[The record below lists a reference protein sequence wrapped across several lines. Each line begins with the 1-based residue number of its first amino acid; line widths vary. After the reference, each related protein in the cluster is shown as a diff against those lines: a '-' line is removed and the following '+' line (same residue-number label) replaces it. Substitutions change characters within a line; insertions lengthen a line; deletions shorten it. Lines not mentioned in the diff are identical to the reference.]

1 MVQSDIVLAGA
12 LRRHVVLE
20 LQQREVHHAVGQEHA
35 FRELAV
41 GLAELFQAERLL
53 VELRRSPRVGHADRD
68 VPDLAFALGGQ
79 GWFLLVVIFPAQDPL
94 LPRLRQV
101 DSLWPLRR

>member
-53 VELRRSPRVGHADRD
+53 VELRRSPGIGTLIAMCR
-68 VPDLAFALGGQ
+68 
-79 GWFLLVVIFPAQDPL
+79 IFPL
-94 LPRLRQV
+94 LLAAKDGSSLR
-101 DSLWPLRR
+101 